1 MTTVSSPLPALD
13 AADVADLAA
22 AVAGPVLLPGDPAF
36 AEEVGAFNLCH
47 PVHAAVV
54 VGATGTADV
63 VEAVRWAA
71 RTGRRVAV
79 QATGHGLQGG
89 LDGAVLVSTRR
100 MDALSVDPAART
112 ARVGAGVRWRQLIAA
127 AVPHGLAPLCGSS
140 TSVGTVGFT
149 LGGGAGPIGRAFG
162 FAADH
167 VRRLELVTAAGEVLD
182 VDAEREPELFWAL
195 RGGKGNFGIVTE
207 LETGLPAVDAL
218 YGGGAFFPGADAPAL
233 LHAFREWAPTLPED
247 TTTSIALLRFPPD
260 PGLPEP
266 LRGQFLTHLRFT
278 HLGGAARAEELLA
291 PMRALATPVVDMI
304 GDLPYTALDSIH
316 MEPADP
322 LPFCYE
328 ATTLTDLPEKAVDA
342 VLAVAGPGVDVP
354 LAMVEIRQLG
364 GAFARPAAVPNAV
377 AQRDA
382 AYMVFVLGVP
392 AGPAAGTVPGA
403 VRSVIDGL
411 APWSTGSGLLNF
423 LGSAVP
429 ERLRALW
436 GEPDRARLCAVKRRY
451 DPANLFAFGQDLTD

>member
-1 MTTVSSPLPALD
+1 
-13 AADVADLAA
+13 
-22 AVAGPVLLPGDPAF
+22 
-36 AEEVGAFNLCH
+36 
-47 PVHAAVV
+47 
-54 VGATGTADV
+54 
-63 VEAVRWAA
+63 
-71 RTGRRVAV
+71 
-79 QATGHGLQGG
+79 
-89 LDGAVLVSTRR
+89 
-100 MDALSVDPAART
+100 
-112 ARVGAGVRWRQLIAA
+112 
-127 AVPHGLAPLCGSS
+127 
-140 TSVGTVGFT
+140 
-149 LGGGAGPIGRAFG
+149 
-162 FAADH
+162 
-167 VRRLELVTAAGEVLD
+167 
-182 VDAEREPELFWAL
+182 
-195 RGGKGNFGIVTE
+195 
-207 LETGLPAVDAL
+207 VDAL

-247 TTTSIALLRFPPD
+247 TTTSIALLRLPPD

-278 HLGGAARAEELLA
+278 HLGGADRAEELLA

-316 MEPADP
+316 MDPADP
-322 LPFCYE
+322 LPYCYE

-392 AGPAAGTVPGA
+392 AGPAAGAVPGA
-403 VRSVIDGL
+403 VRSVVDGL

-436 GEPDRARLCAVKRRY
+436 GEPDRTRLCAVKRRY
-451 DPANLFAFGQDLTD
+451 DPDNVFGFGQDLTD